1 MTHEFPKLDECLL
14 AWLGAGR
21 WRVLGRRMKPL
32 TLLHRELLRMAGSG
46 LMTGERLLLPD
57 LDLVVQI
64 CRREPRAAA
73 AWLARPKRRW
83 QGRLRAWWLVLL
95 YGWRMKPQWDALRE
109 WLESCENA
117 PEMMHKEA
125 KPQAGQEMFLRR
137 DAPPL
142 LDVWTRLAECGFPA
156 LEVVEVWPAGLT
168 RWLYETLNTREGGS
182 KFETDEDRQ
191 MMEQARQMKKITEP
205 ELPDLEVVWARMHA
219 LMAAVRGVNR

>member
-73 AWLARPKRRW
+73 APLPGAPLWSRR
-83 QGRLRAWWLVLL
+83 
-95 YGWRMKPQWDALRE
+95 
-109 WLESCENA
+109 
-117 PEMMHKEA
+117 
-125 KPQAGQEMFLRR
+125 
-137 DAPPL
+137 
-142 LDVWTRLAECGFPA
+142 
-156 LEVVEVWPAGLT
+156 
-168 RWLYETLNTREGGS
+168 
-182 KFETDEDRQ
+182 
-191 MMEQARQMKKITEP
+191 
-205 ELPDLEVVWARMHA
+205 
-219 LMAAVRGVNR
+219 